1 MQAWPK
7 GQFLN
12 ATLRARHG
20 LVLGSVSYVGLEPA
34 WRWLLISGPIVAPAL
49 EGPIAT
55 AAKLLARKQ
64 QLLERLQEN
73 PGLHER
79 EEIELRLAG
88 INAALT
94 LLDDIAPGEAWR
106 RAS

>member
-1 MQAWPK
+1 M
-7 GQFLN
+7 
-12 ATLRARHG
+12 T
-20 LVLGSVSYVGLEPA
+20 
-34 WRWLLISGPIVAPAL
+34 
-49 EGPIAT
+49 T

-73 PGLHER
+73 PDLHER

-94 LLDDIAPGEAWR
+94 LLDDIAPSEAWR